1 MSSLWKVDDAAAN
14 IVYGAVLQKN
24 VRINISGV
32 IVALQG
38 AMRNM
43 IRGRTPRYDG
53 VQWHGGFAASRNITN
68 MNFYSNGK
76 SKT

>member
-1 MSSLWKVDDAAAN
+1 MSSLWKVDDAATN
-14 IVYGAVLQKN
+14 IFYGAVLQKD

-43 IRGRTPRYDG
+43 IRESSPARVWAAFAVYDG
-53 VQWHGGFAASRNITN
+53 V
-68 MNFYSNGK
+68 
-76 SKT
+76 